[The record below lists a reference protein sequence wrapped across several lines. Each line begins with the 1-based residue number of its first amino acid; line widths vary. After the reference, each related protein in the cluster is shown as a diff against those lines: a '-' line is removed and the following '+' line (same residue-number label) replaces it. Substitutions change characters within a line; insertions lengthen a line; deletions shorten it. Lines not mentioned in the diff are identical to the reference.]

1 MKSIFKKWI
10 LHKWLQNLLKSVYF
24 LPKLTYGLI
33 FFCLISGLSPFWMLI
48 KIAKYLWILG
58 KIWKPLMILVAPN
71 HPNLYNYMHYR
82 AWSSNTIK
90 ALGMHFYREKIPS
103 SSYGYIV
110 ADGSGGH
117 QKTIQRYYTLPCWFQ
132 LLFQDMKGNLRFRE
146 KRIARYRFPQ
156 RYIFNKFLSDIHWT
170 VPRFFSLV
178 VIQVC
183 RTSWTRFEVF

>member
-1 MKSIFKKWI
+1 MIGFNIELISPHRKLKSIFKKWI

-33 FFCLISGLSPFWMLI
+33 FFCLISGLSRFWMLI

-90 ALGMHFYREKIPS
+90 ALGMHFYREKFHRLHMDISLRMVVEVIKKQFKDIIPFLVDS
-103 SSYGYIV
+103 NCFFKIWRVIS
-110 ADGSGGH
+110 DLE
-117 QKTIQRYYTLPCWFQ
+117 KNELPAI
-132 LLFQDMKGNLRFRE
+132 DFR
-146 KRIARYRFPQ
+146 
-156 RYIFNKFLSDIHWT
+156 NGT
-170 VPRFFSLV
+170 FS
-178 VIQVC
+178 I
-183 RTSWTRFEVF
+183 SF